1 MYSADENS
9 TGLMGSRRVRK
20 RACATS
26 GSVACYAE
34 SADGRAGEIV
44 GRGGID
50 RSAGDAAANPFSDNV
65 DLSPPQHKGP
75 LAVAI
80 FSGGPDLERLPLRS
94 QLSRRDGRREPHC

>member
-34 SADGRAGEIV
+34 SADGAQARSSDEAV
-44 GRGGID
+44 SID
-50 RSAGDAAANPFSDNV
+50 
-65 DLSPPQHKGP
+65 
-75 LAVAI
+75 
-80 FSGGPDLERLPLRS
+80 
-94 QLSRRDGRREPHC
+94 QLVTQL